1 MSLTAERITLPR
13 GPGTL
18 RQVTQSPSGLH
29 VLRID
34 ASGWQY
40 LVELGGKKPV
50 IHELRTQSLPG
61 RTPSDPGLAICV
73 TAGAFSPDGKRFA
86 LLEAAAGDERAP
98 HVVIRETSTRDIVA
112 NLKIKAKREPRYVQ
126 WHGDAQHLFVYVKDQ
141 TQLINLKG
149 KVVETFD
156 TPRAFDPSPSGE
168 RFLYEVAE
176 QEWIVQIG
184 KKKTAKFEARD
195 IMWADEE
202 TLVLTRYATNDTQHV
217 LKAPASSGKAKKL
230 VTIPDASSI
239 GAAGAVAVAVE
250 AGEKK
255 VFAHVIDLKT
265 GKKQMKELQGAP
277 SGTAVSVSPTQAFV
291 QVNWAKAMH
300 HLKF

>member
-1 MSLTAERITLPR
+1 MALTVERITLPS
-13 GPGTL
+13 GPGSL

-34 ASGWQY
+34 ASGREF

-50 IHELRTQSLPG
+50 IHEFPIKSLPD
-61 RTPSDPGLAICV
+61 SNLAICICS
-73 TAGAFSPDGKRFA
+73 AAWSPDGKHFA
-86 LLEAAAGDERAP
+86 FLEQSVAKERAP
-98 HVVIRETSTRDIVA
+98 HVVVYETATRNVVA
-112 NLKIKAKREPRYVQ
+112 SLKIKADSEPRYVQ
-126 WHGDAQHLFVYVKDQ
+126 WHGDGQRLFVYVKGE

-149 KVVETFD
+149 KVVETFE
-156 TPRAFDPSPSGE
+156 TPRTFDPSPSGE

-202 TLVLTRYATNDTQHV
+202 TIVMTRFATNETQHV
-217 LKAPASSGKAKKL
+217 LKAPAATGKAKKIITL
-230 VTIPDASSI
+230 PDASSI
-239 GAAGAVAVAVE
+239 GAAGNVAVAVE

-265 GKKQMKELQGAP
+265 GKKQSKELQGAP
-277 SGTAVSVSPTQAFV
+277 SGTAISVSPTQAFV
-291 QVNWAKAMH
+291 QVNWAKALH